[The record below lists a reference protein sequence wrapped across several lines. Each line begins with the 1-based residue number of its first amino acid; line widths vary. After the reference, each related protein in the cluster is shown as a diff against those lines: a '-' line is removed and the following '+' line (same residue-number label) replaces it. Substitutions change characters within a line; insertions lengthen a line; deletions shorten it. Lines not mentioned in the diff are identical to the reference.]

1 MQGFLNAMAAAFFLV
16 FVIGTVFS
24 RRITNWPK
32 YLGATLLGVFLGTI
46 TSQFTVAGT
55 MAMYIAIGIGFAVA
69 FLLTHTHVLSRISK
83 AIAKNS
89 KGKRIPFLPILIG
102 LAIIILA
109 IIIFK

>member
-1 MQGFLNAMAAAFFLV
+1 MDGFIYSMAVGFFLV
-16 FVIGTVFS
+16 LVIGTIFHNKVES
-24 RRITNWPK
+24 WPK
-32 YLGATLLGVFLGTI
+32 YLGAIILGVILGTAF
-46 TSQFTVAGT
+46 SQLVSGT

-83 AIAKNS
+83 AIAKSS